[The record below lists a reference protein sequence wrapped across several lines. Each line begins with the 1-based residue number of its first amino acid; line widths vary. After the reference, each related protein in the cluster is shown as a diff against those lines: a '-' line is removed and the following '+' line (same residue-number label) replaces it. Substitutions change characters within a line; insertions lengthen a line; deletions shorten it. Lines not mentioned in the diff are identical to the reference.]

1 MAKVQIIEN
10 LLLIVLQYLFLVPIL
25 FYLLDFRKIGKEI
38 PIITLVSYCLS
49 IFLFLQIEDFL
60 PRKIRD
66 ISFTVLEFGFFT
78 ILIYQQIKNKIY
90 KYSILILTLL
100 FLVFNVIYFFDEHKR
115 RIDSIPIS
123 IESILIF
130 IMIFMFL
137 AEQIKT
143 AGEKPIY
150 LNHFFWI
157 SIGILI
163 YLGGSFFI
171 YLLANTISYS
181 ELDKYWVFTYVAEI
195 IKNILIIVSLFIFS
209 SNYEQK
215 PKMRNDVPFLD
226 MH

>member
-25 FYLLDFRKIGKEI
+25 FYFINYNKIGREI
-38 PIITLVSYCLS
+38 AIITLVAYCLS
-49 IFLFLQIEDFL
+49 IFLFLQFEDYF
-60 PRKIRD
+60 PRKIRNL
-66 ISFTVLEFGFFT
+66 SFTLLEFAFFT
-78 ILIYQQIKNKIY
+78 LLIYQQIKQRSY
-90 KYSILILTLL
+90 KYIIIALTIL
-100 FLVFNVIYFFDEHKR
+100 FLAFNIFYFFDGNKR
-115 RIDSIPIS
+115 RIDSIPIG

-130 IMIFMFL
+130 IMIFLFL